1 MLQEKYNLDGN
12 KVILMLYCKLEII
25 ITKYIIKQN
34 KKYHYCNKN
43 KVFNNN

>member
-25 ITKYIIKQN
+25 ITKYIKQN